1 MTALT
6 LVSTAAAAAPPLS
19 PAGQALRQAQAEA
32 AAAMARVEEAS
43 RPCAEHEALIRE
55 AEEAARR
62 AAEAAAV
69 DDAKA
74 LAVWLATGELTA
86 PSSETAALRQRAAAL
101 AGPATAARRVL
112 PGLYARRDAAIAAQA
127 GVVARRDVA
136 HAEAFG
142 DAMLEYLEAEAAPL
156 IKRLREVLALPE
168 GAKAVLFDRA
178 NTTLPPASGVACKI
192 GDGINALMRRLVVR
206 PDVTRARGF
215 SERLYRDPAS
225 PVVLSD

>member
-6 LVSTAAAAAPPLS
+6 LVSATEEAPPLS
-19 PAGQALRQAQAEA
+19 PARQRLAEDNA
-32 AAAMARVEEAS
+32 AAATVTARVEEAS
-43 RPCAEHEALIRE
+43 RPCVEHEALIRE
-55 AEEAARR
+55 ADEAARR
-62 AAEAAAV
+62 AAEAEAA

-74 LAVWLATGELTA
+74 LAAWLATGELTA

-101 AGPATAARRVL
+101 AGPATAARRAL
-112 PGLYARRDAAIAAQA
+112 PGLYAHRDAAIAAQA
-127 GVVARRDVA
+127 EVFARRAVS
-136 HAEAFG
+136 HAETFG